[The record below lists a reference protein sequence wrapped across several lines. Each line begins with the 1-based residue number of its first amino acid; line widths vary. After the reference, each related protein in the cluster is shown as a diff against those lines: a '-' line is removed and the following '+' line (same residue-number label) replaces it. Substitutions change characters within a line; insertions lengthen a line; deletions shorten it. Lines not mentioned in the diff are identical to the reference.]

1 MPVIPGIMIGS
12 FGRVFVSVQVSVKIP
27 GLRPP
32 DGNPAVLTGATA
44 GPLVGLPVGVAVD
57 PDDDPDD
64 DPVSDDA
71 RLTATTEETVAA
83 EAAAR
88 TTAAD
93 AAAITNERWMN
104 IAPVNVRKTVSGAL
118 FTLSE
123 QSPSTAR
130 TLR

>member
-12 FGRVFVSVQVSVKIP
+12 FGSVFVSVQVSVKIP

-32 DGNPAVLTGATA
+32 DGNPAVLTGAA
-44 GPLVGLPVGVAVD
+44 GAADADGVPVAGDDAAPDVLVA
-57 PDDDPDD
+57 PD
-64 DPVSDDA
+64 SDDA

-83 EAAAR
+83 DAAAR

-93 AAAITNERWMN
+93 AAAITKERWM
-104 IAPVNVRKTVSGAL
+104 IMTPVNVRKTAAARAL
-118 FTLSE
+118 TLPE

-130 TLR
+130 TLG